1 MEVVFKS
8 QSFCPRNAR
17 FILLPRLKDRSVL
30 LLLLAESVGSVGAVE
45 SESVGAVESE
55 SADALSNI

>member
-8 QSFCPRNAR
+8 QSFCPRNTR

-30 LLLLAESVGSVGAVE
+30 LLLLAESVGSVE
-45 SESVGAVESE
+45 SESV
-55 SADALSNI
+55 DALSNI